1 MEARRRIAMATL
13 NIKNFPEPLYEQLQ
27 KQAEEEHRSVAQQV
41 IHLVSKSVGRPKSR
55 SILELRGLGKEIW
68 EGIDPAEYVRQE
80 RDSWDS

>member
-1 MEARRRIAMATL
+1 MATL

>member
-1 MEARRRIAMATL
+1 MATL
-13 NIKNFPEPLYEQLQ
+13 NIKNFPELLYEQLQ

-55 SILELRGLGKEIW
+55 SILELRGLGKETW

>member
-1 MEARRRIAMATL
+1 MATL

-27 KQAEEEHRSVAQQV
+27 KQAEEEHRSVSQQV
-41 IHLVSKSVGRPKSR
+41 IHLVSKTVGRPKSH

-68 EGIDPAEYVRQE
+68 EGIDPADYIREE

>member
-1 MEARRRIAMATL
+1 MATL
-13 NIKNFPEPLYEQLQ
+13 NIKNFPDPLYEQLQ